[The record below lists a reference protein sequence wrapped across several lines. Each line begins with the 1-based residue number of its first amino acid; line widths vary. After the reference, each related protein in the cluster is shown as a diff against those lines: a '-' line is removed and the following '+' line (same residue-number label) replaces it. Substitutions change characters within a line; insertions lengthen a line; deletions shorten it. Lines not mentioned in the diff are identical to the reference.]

1 MNVTNYDQDGNEFDL
16 ESYTLDNSLIYTL
29 LKKYLD
35 V

>member
-1 MNVTNYDQDGNEFDL
+1 MTVTNYDQDGNEFDL
-16 ESYTLDNSLIYTL
+16 EAYTLENPLIYTL